1 LFFNQIKT
9 QAMISPVPFA
19 AMQPNLE
26 QPPIGADQGQTATL
40 AQAERIINQT
50 KEALAAQKK
59 ETLTLSADPR
69 VTQWHDCNFN
79 NYVNMLDFLGLPNT
93 MAEARDQHPVKA
105 ARILKHIEKCENE
118 LGALDIDIR
127 RKTIQPFAAVSQAQ
141 KIVRECATYEDT
153 VKKWQAQIALLT
165 QADKTLREH
174 LSLNGLL
181 PLAKNLA
188 RRTAPMVDE
197 GYGFYRMVKNES
209 GQSETP
215 TLHDYH
221 AQAIDLEKRIRHI
234 DLGGLPGLAKAIVDH
249 NLQVAMAATDQLK
262 EFIEFFLKN
271 LPGEV
276 LAVDK
281 VQQELVSLRDTPA
294 PVILERIEGITASL
308 SRNLIGLRNK
318 AQSLKQIQFLPI
330 VLEETRTLHY
340 TMKNTIIP
348 EIKRQISAPGS
359 PVNPATVAA
368 EKTTDFFMGL
378 KGFVRAVKLLFSAAG
393 GQKAIKSED
402 LHRILTDLLNTCDTY
417 YGNTKADVAR
427 LHNFIDAKLCDFE
440 QPFPY
445 EGLYQTAKEAIGVYG
460 SRLEKLLFTFETTDF
475 STDDTDEK
483 PSQAHKTTVGRLVA
497 KLEVRTANLESARL

>member
-1 LFFNQIKT
+1 
-9 QAMISPVPFA
+9 MISPVPFA
-19 AMQPNLE
+19 SMQPNLA
-26 QPPIGADQGQTATL
+26 QPPIGIGQGQTATL
-40 AQAERIINQT
+40 AQAEELTKQT
-50 KEALAAQKK
+50 KATLAAQKK
-59 ETLTLSADPR
+59 ETLTLSADSR

-79 NYVNMLDFLGLPNT
+79 SYTHILVFLGLPDT
-93 MAEARDQHPVKA
+93 MAGARDQHPANA
-105 ARILKHIEKCENE
+105 AQILKHIEKCENE

-127 RKTIQPFAAVSQAQ
+127 RKTIQPFAALSQAQ
-141 KIVRECATYEDT
+141 KIVRECATYEKT
-153 VKKWQAQIALLT
+153 VKSWQDQIALLT

-174 LSLNGLL
+174 LSLSALL
-181 PLAKNLA
+181 PLAKNFA
-188 RRTAPMVDE
+188 KRTAPMVDE
-197 GYGFYRMVKNES
+197 GYDFYRMVKNQG
-209 GQSETP
+209 GQSDTP
-215 TLHDYH
+215 TLHDYQ
-221 AQAIDLEKRIRHI
+221 AQAVDLEKRIRHI
-234 DLGGLPGLAKAIVDH
+234 DLNGLPGLAKAIVGH
-249 NLQVAMAATDQLK
+249 NLQIAMAATDQLK
-262 EFIEFFLKN
+262 EFIESFLKN

-276 LAVDK
+276 MAVDK
-281 VQQELVSLRDTPA
+281 VQQELMSLRDIPA
-294 PVILERIEGITASL
+294 PAILEKIEAIASSL

-417 YGNTKADVAR
+417 YGNTKADVTR
-427 LHNFIDAKLCDFE
+427 LHNFIDAKLCDFD

-445 EGLYQTAKEAIGVYG
+445 DGLYQTAKEAIGAYG
-460 SRLEKLLFTFETTDF
+460 SRIEKLLFTFETTDF

-497 KLEVRTANLESARL
+497 KLEVRTANLEGARL